1 MAART
6 TPPEPTDSG
15 AKGAQKAHRRPRTRR
30 RGRGS
35 IQSYQTAAGKRW
47 RYQIWVPI
55 DPEQPDL
62 GDKKFSRG
70 GFATAADA
78 DATLQD
84 ALKQRDQQEKFGGK
98 VPTLGA
104 YADAWVEGLKL
115 ADSTIAG
122 YKKIIRNH
130 LRPQLGH
137 YPLDKLTPTR
147 IARHYRDLE
156 QHGRKDEQDKGGPLS
171 ANTVHKAHVVLGAIL
186 DAAIEDG
193 HIATNPAKRK
203 AAKAPTAGRM
213 RAEKPEL
220 VTWTADQLAAFLAW
234 DRDEKQDELFALWW
248 VIANTGMRRSEAL
261 ALKWSDVN
269 IKTSQVSIRRAI
281 NTEDWTKTKTTKTGN
296 ARVIDVDTATLKVL
310 ASYKVARAELS
321 FELARADAHIFGDD
335 QGQPRSPDA
344 MTSRWDRRLKW
355 AGKVKRFE
363 HLPRVTLKGLR
374 HTHATILMELGVPP
388 KVVQERL
395 GHSTITTTMNIYSHV
410 TPTMQ
415 KNAVDQF
422 ASRLAGA

>member
-1 MAART
+1 MASRT
-6 TPPEPTDSG
+6 TPPERADGDGDVS
-15 AKGAQKAHRRPRTRR
+15 QKARRPRTRR

-35 IQSYQTAAGKRW
+35 IQSYPTAAGKRW
-47 RYQIWVPI
+47 RYQIWVPV

-62 GDKKFSRG
+62 GEKKFSRG

-78 DATLQD
+78 DAALQG

-98 VPTLGA
+98 VPTLGV

-115 ADSTIAG
+115 ADSSIAG

-203 AAKAPTAGRM
+203 AAKAPTTNQM

-220 VTWTADQLAAFLAW
+220 VTWTADQLAALLAW

-261 ALKWSDVN
+261 ALKWNDLN
-269 IKTSQVSIRRAI
+269 TITSQISIRRAI

-296 ARVIDVDTATLKVL
+296 ARVIDIDAATVKVL

-321 FELARADAHIFGDD
+321 FGLAKTDAYIFGDD
-335 QGQPRSPDA
+335 DGQPRSPDA

-355 AGKVKRFE
+355 AAKVKKFE

-374 HTHATILMELGVPP
+374 HTHATILMELGIPP

-410 TPTMQ
+410 TPTLQ
-415 KNAVDQF
+415 KNAVEQF
-422 ASRLAGA
+422 ASRLAGT